1 MGYLLYFITGICT
14 EIAKGIIK
22 VIGVSA
28 ETAILN
34 EKLRAERKEIEDLIW
49 DPNKYEEE
57 W

>member
-28 ETAILN
+28 GTAILKAQGGTKGN
-34 EKLRAERKEIEDLIW
+34 
-49 DPNKYEEE
+49 
-57 W
+57 

>member
-28 ETAILN
+28 GTAILN
-34 EKLRAERKEIEDLIW
+34 EKHRAERKEIEDLIW
-49 DPNKYEEE
+49 DPNKYGEM